1 MAKPK
6 AVTQG
11 KTLNYLGK
19 QPTVSGVPKKWKSSP
34 NHPAT
39 ELAYITKKE
48 KDVLIDLDLHNSLKG
63 KANKGPGGL
72 PSLNGGGST
81 AEGRSHPGGF
91 NAPSGPSG
99 PVGRG
104 EGRNRQRSSAN
115 MGKHAR
121 EAYEYQQAEARRR
134 AAAAKK
140 RAEAAAA
147 KKAAEEAAARRVQQ
161 EQQRIAAEQAAA
173 RQAAQQAAARQAQE
187 EAARQAAAE
196 AARVAEQQ
204 RLAAIEE
211 QRRRDAEEAARQRA
225 AEEARRQAELQRAQA
240 LGTVV
245 TTGPMA
251 SLNRPA
257 DPLPR
262 YRGYTPMDYDVSKTG
277 SLTDQYARMLNVPFF
292 QPFLEQDE
300 IQGPTPQDSIFGI
313 DSLMPTY
320 SFDEATGLAS
330 NPFAPP
336 QQATYLQQGGRVG
349 RDMGG
354 IIGLMDEPI
363 NIMYPGG
370 QNNVLHGGIS
380 SILKKYKEIR
390 SEL

>member
-1 MAKPK
+1 MDRRRR
-6 AVTQG
+6 G
-11 KTLNYLGK
+11 EIG
-19 QPTVSGVPKKWKSSP
+19 
-34 NHPAT
+34 
-39 ELAYITKKE
+39 
-48 KDVLIDLDLHNSLKG
+48 
-63 KANKGPGGL
+63 
-72 PSLNGGGST
+72 
-81 AEGRSHPGGF
+81 
-91 NAPSGPSG
+91 
-99 PVGRG
+99 GRG
-104 EGRNRQRSSAN
+104 EERRR
-115 MGKHAR
+115 R
-121 EAYEYQQAEARRR
+121 EAQQAEARRR
-134 AAAAKK
+134 AEDRA
-140 RAEAAAA
+140 RAEQAARQR
-147 KKAAEEAAARRVQQ
+147 AAEEAAARRAQQ

-173 RQAAQQAAARQAQE
+173 RRAAEAEAARQAQE
-187 EAARQAAAE
+187 EAARKAAAE

-320 SFDEATGLAS
+320 SFNEATGLAS
-330 NPFAPP
+330 NPFAAP
-336 QQATYLQQGGRVG
+336 QQASYLQQGGRVG
-349 RDMGG
+349 RNMGG
-354 IIGLMDEPI
+354 IIGFMDEPI

>member
-6 AVTQG
+6 VAIQG
-11 KTLNYLGK
+11 GGPNYLGK

-34 NHPAT
+34 DHPTA
-39 ELAYITKKE
+39 ELAYITKEE
-48 KDVLIDLDLHNSLKG
+48 KDILIDLDLYGSLKG
-63 KANKGPGGL
+63 KPNKGPGGI
-72 PSLNGGGST
+72 PSLQGDMGSAT
-81 AEGRSHPGGF
+81 KGGF
-91 NAPSGPSG
+91 NTPSGPSG
-99 PVGRG
+99 PKGKG
-104 EGRNRQRSSAN
+104 QGGNRPNPAN

-121 EAYEYQQAEARRR
+121 EAYEYQQMLKRQA

-147 KKAAEEAAARRVQQ
+147 KKAAEEAAARRAQQ

-173 RQAAQQAAARQAQE
+173 RRAAEAAAAKQAQE
-187 EAARQAAAE
+187 EAARKAAAE

-336 QQATYLQQGGRVG
+336 QQASYLQQGGRVG
-349 RDMGG
+349 RNMGG
-354 IIGLMDEPI
+354 IIGFMDEPI
-363 NIMYPGG
+363 NIMYPSN